1 MRASGG
7 GTGPSSIKHAESIS
21 VASGSVLATKG
32 KGKKYTMTS
41 TVSEIEKRNIG
52 IARTVSKNTAESGLG
67 GSIDLEERTPS
78 MTVMKYKSIHGAK
91 VSEVTVQ
98 ANNAKN

>member
-21 VASGSVLATKG
+21 VASGSVLATKDV
-32 KGKKYTMTS
+32 GKKCTMTS
-41 TVSEIEKRNIG
+41 TVSEIEKSHIG

-67 GSIDLEERTPS
+67 GSIDLEQRTP
-78 MTVMKYKSIHGAK
+78 
-91 VSEVTVQ
+91 
-98 ANNAKN
+98 